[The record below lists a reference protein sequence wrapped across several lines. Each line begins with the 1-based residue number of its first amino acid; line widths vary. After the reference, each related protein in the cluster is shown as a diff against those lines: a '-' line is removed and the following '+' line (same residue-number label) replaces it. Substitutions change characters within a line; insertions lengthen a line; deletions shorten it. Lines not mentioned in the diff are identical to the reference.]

1 MNRQVDEREGH
12 MERSEG
18 MCVPLRLGNG
28 VFFSRALLGRARLDR
43 LKLVPW
49 FLYRLPA
56 HTRFRNVQ
64 QGTHMFLCNG
74 VVKIAEI

>member
-1 MNRQVDEREGH
+1 VSIWVDEREGD

-18 MCVPLRLGNG
+18 MFVPLRLGNG
-28 VFFSRALLGRARLDR
+28 VFFSRALLGRARLER

-56 HTRFRNVQ
+56 HMRLRRNVQ
-64 QGTHMFLCNG
+64 QGITRLC
-74 VVKIAEI
+74 VIEL